1 MCEEDFDRLEDEVSL
16 DLLQGRTRIEG
27 LLQGLA

>member
-1 MCEEDFDRLEDEVSL
+1 VIVDEDDDLFTGL
-16 DLLQGRTRIEG
+16 DDIGKRRRIEG